1 MQILQFVGFT
11 LFLANLT
18 EVVGGQLSFF
28 LLFLSVLDCVCKMA
42 STLRAPKEVLDE
54 ALHSKQD
61 LVAVALGHL
70 LGLGHRE
77 GVPD

>member
-1 MQILQFVGFT
+1 
-11 LFLANLT
+11 
-18 EVVGGQLSFF
+18 
-28 LLFLSVLDCVCKMA
+28 MA

-54 ALHSKQD
+54 ALHSEQD